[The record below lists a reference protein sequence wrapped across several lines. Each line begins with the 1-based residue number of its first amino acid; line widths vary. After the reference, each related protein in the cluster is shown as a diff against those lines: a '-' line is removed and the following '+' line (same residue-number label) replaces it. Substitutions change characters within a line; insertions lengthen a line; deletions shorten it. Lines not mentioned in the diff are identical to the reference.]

1 VTKDTWKPAVGLED
15 GAAVVEEQEFFQK
28 NVNCFAF
35 GLHDLGVLKG
45 QAVRIILTNDASIYR
60 KPYKYSELDW

>member
-15 GAAVVEEQEFFQK
+15 GAAVVEEQEFLQK
-28 NVNCFAF
+28 NVDCFAF

-45 QAVRIILTNDASIYR
+45 
-60 KPYKYSELDW
+60 

>member
-15 GAAVVEEQEFFQK
+15 GATIVEEQEFLRK
-28 NVNCFAF
+28 NVDYFVF

-45 QAVRIILTNDASIYR
+45 
-60 KPYKYSELDW
+60 